1 MTYSRDQLAIW
12 YWSMEQKEKHRQAM
26 DVLEGIRKLVYAVR
40 LSSEKKF
47 LRDLLIFLEE
57 WGIRPQDSPFYSSYD
72 EDDGKYVL
80 SGKVKALEK
89 IRLEC
94 DIDENNF

>member
-26 DVLEGIRKLVYAVR
+26 DVLEGIEKLVYAVR

-47 LRDLLIFLEE
+47 LRDLEKLLKEYDIL
-57 WGIRPQDSPFYSSYD
+57 PQRSPFYSSYD
-72 EDDGKYVL
+72 EDEGKYVL

-89 IRLEC
+89 IKQEC

>member
-12 YWSMEQKEKHRQAM
+12 YWHIQQKEKHRQAV
-26 DVLEGIRKLVYAVR
+26 DVLEGMSKLVYAVNP
-40 LSSEKKF
+40 SSEKQF
-47 LRDLLIFLEE
+47 LIDLEKLLRKY
-57 WGIRPQDSPFYSSYD
+57 GIHPQLSPFYSSYN

-89 IRLEC
+89 IKQEC
-94 DIDENNF
+94 DIDKNNF